1 MLNGNN
7 LHFAGNLSLNEFATQ
22 NFNRNKLF
30 SRLKMIFLRK
40 KSSVSFE
47 NKWK

>member
-1 MLNGNN
+1 MLKGNN
-7 LHFAGNLSLNEFATQ
+7 LHFAGNLPLNEFATQ

-30 SRLKMIFLRK
+30 SRLKMFSKK
-40 KSSVSFE
+40 KSSVPFE